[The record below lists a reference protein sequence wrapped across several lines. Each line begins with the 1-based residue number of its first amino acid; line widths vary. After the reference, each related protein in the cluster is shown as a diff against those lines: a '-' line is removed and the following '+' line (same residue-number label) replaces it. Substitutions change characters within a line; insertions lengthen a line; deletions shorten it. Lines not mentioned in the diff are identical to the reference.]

1 MHGPGH
7 PMVVFLTVTILV
19 AYLLHPSLLFISKL
33 HFHASS
39 EMLVLECRV
48 ITFVFFVSLQPDQI
62 EVSPANKLYHR
73 FKLDLEFET
82 FDHQY

>member
-1 MHGPGH
+1 
-7 PMVVFLTVTILV
+7 MVVFLTVTILV

-33 HFHASS
+33 RFHASS

-48 ITFVFFVSLQPDQI
+48 ITFVFSVSLQPDQI